1 MIHRIGRCRACRQTS
16 RRTYTDSQT
25 TSKGAGLYRRTTII
39 FGRVRNGLFVRASL
53 DAECPRCGE
62 HRWTAHR
69 IDGFVTDHECD
80 ARCTEAR
87 GFRCECACG
96 GKNHGSAH
104 TVGLMADEVVA

>member
-1 MIHRIGRCRACRQTS
+1 MISRIGRCKACRQTS
-16 RRTYTDSQT
+16 RRDYRESRRITDGRG
-25 TSKGAGLYRRTTII
+25 KYRRTTIV
-39 FGRVRNGLFVRASL
+39 FGRMWDGIWVWASR
-53 DAECPRCGE
+53 DVQCPRCGE

-104 TVGLMADEVVA
+104 TVGLVAEAVAA